1 MTKPKPKTP
10 SRATLD
16 RQKRFLDAYR
26 KVGTIIHA
34 AEQSAIAARTHYTWL
49 DKDHG
54 YVAKFEEAHKE
65 AIERLV
71 AEARRRALE
80 GVQRKKFH
88 NGAPVLDP
96 ETGEQYMEREYS
108 DTLLI
113 FLLKGAMPETYRDR
127 QDVQVTG
134 RVDSAVRVYLPDNG
148 REGDV

>member
-1 MTKPKPKTP
+1 
-10 SRATLD
+10 LD

-49 DKDHG
+49 DKDQG
-54 YVAKFEEAHKE
+54 YVEKFEEAHKE